1 MKIDSVQM
9 IVEKRPKV
17 KSPEYCSTFDLPPFE
32 DYDATVRIKVQR
44 LLYIKMVM
52 FSTFNNG
59 IVDEEIVESSFSN
72 TYVEYWLILV
82 HERWGIAPFN
92 EEILFLASV
101 LPQQL
106 LLVWKDLHQPHFQFN
121 FHLFLLF
128 PFLNL
133 I

>member
-9 IVEKRPKV
+9 IMEKRPKV

-72 TYVEYWLILV
+72 TCRILIDSC
-82 HERWGIAPFN
+82 A
-92 EEILFLASV
+92 
-101 LPQQL
+101 
-106 LLVWKDLHQPHFQFN
+106 
-121 FHLFLLF
+121 
-128 PFLNL
+128 
-133 I
+133 